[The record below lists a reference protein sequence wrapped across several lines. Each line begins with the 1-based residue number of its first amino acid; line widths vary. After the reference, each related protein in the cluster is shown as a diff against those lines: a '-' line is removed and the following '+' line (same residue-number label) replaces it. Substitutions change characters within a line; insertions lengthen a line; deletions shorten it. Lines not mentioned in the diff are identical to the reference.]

1 MRSVPGTA
9 AERSVRIAALG
20 VAAGAAVSVL
30 GFLGIASWRPLRLA
44 WDVQPAGPPAG
55 GWITSWSPSARSAWW
70 VADHALA
77 AAMWTAAGLAA
88 LVLAAGLLHLLLAL
102 LSRVTGH
109 DPEWALRGAVGAT
122 RRRVRRDLAR
132 DGLLVAG
139 AGVALG
145 LLLGWTGG
153 ALARGAAAAGLTFE
167 RGAGLGAAAP
177 GLPALA
183 VVALAGALVAGAARL
198 FVPRSGLLR
207 RPARRLAELADPAT
221 GGIGDTAVLAGP
233 GGLEGWLLSAAQV
246 TVAIVVGVGALLLAR
261 SAPRAEQAAGD
272 LPYAHDTLVLR
283 VRLGPAADRPAD
295 RAAAWSAVRE
305 RLRGLPGVEDAAVA
319 SPGGFLG
326 VGTVDRVAAECPG
339 CSLPRPPVYFGRA
352 RHLAVG
358 PGYFSVL
365 GHPLP
370 KEEMPDGGLV
380 VDRAF
385 IAHLLPGEPI
395 GRRVWNTGKPAFEG
409 PGLAV
414 SAVTDLPPPI
424 GLGAGGDPVPRVFLS
439 AATHPPHVGDV
450 AVRFS
455 GGTLAG
461 RPGAGVRS
469 RLERDTAAAIGAAAP
484 GSRVRTLGTL
494 AGLLRGSLEPA
505 RWLGRLMAA
514 LALVGLLLAFGSVVR
529 TLHAR
534 VHARR
539 AEFGLRRA
547 VGARRREI
555 LRLVLADARALILA
569 GGAGGFVL
577 GAGVDRGLPL
587 LAGGLEPLP
596 LGLLAAVAGA
606 VALLGA
612 AAALVAAWRILRLQP
627 AELQG
632 T

>member
-1 MRSVPGTA
+1 MTSAPGST

-20 VAAGAAVSVL
+20 LAAGAAASVL
-30 GFLGIASWRPLRLA
+30 GFLRIASWRPLRLG
-44 WDVQPAGPPAG
+44 WTVHPAGPPDGA
-55 GWITSWSPSARSAWW
+55 WTSAWGPTARSAWW

-77 AAMWTAAGLAA
+77 AAMWTAAGLAV
-88 LVLAAGLLHLLLAL
+88 LVLAAGLLHLLLAS
-102 LSRVTGH
+102 LSRVTEH

-122 RRRVRRDLAR
+122 RRRVRGDLGR

-139 AGVALG
+139 AGIALG
-145 LLLGWTGG
+145 LFLGSAGG
-153 ALARGAAAAGLTFE
+153 ALLRGVAPAGLAFE
-167 RGAGLGAAAP
+167 GGRPGP

-183 VVALAGALVAGAARL
+183 ILLLAGALVAGAARL
-198 FVPRSGLLR
+198 FVPRADLLR

-246 TVAIVVGVGALLLAR
+246 AVAIVVGVAAVLLAR

-272 LPYAHDTLVLR
+272 LLYAHDTLVLR
-283 VRLGPAADRPAD
+283 VTLGPDAD

-319 SPGGFLG
+319 SPGAFLG
-326 VGTVDRVAAECPG
+326 LGTVDRVAAECPG
-339 CSLPRPPVYFGRA
+339 CSLPRAPVYFGRA
-352 RHLAVG
+352 RHMAVG
-358 PGYFSVL
+358 PGYFAVL
-365 GHPLP
+365 GHPLAIG
-370 KEEMPDGGLV
+370 EMPDGGLV
-380 VDRAF
+380 VDRTF
-385 IAHLLPGEPI
+385 VGRLLPGDPI
-395 GRRVWNTGKPAFEG
+395 GRRVWETGKPAFRG
-409 PGLAV
+409 SGLAV
-414 SAVTDLPPPI
+414 TAVTDLPPPI
-424 GLGAGGDPVPRVFLS
+424 GLGERMPRVFLS
-439 AATHPPHVGDV
+439 AATHPPAVADV

-455 GGTLAG
+455 RGALAG
-461 RPGAGVRS
+461 DPGAGSRS

-484 GSRVRTLGTL
+484 VGRIRTLGTL

-505 RWLGRLMAA
+505 RWLGRTIAA
-514 LALVGLLLAFGSVVR
+514 LALVGLLLAFGSVAR
-529 TLHAR
+529 TLHSR
-534 VHARR
+534 VWARR

-547 VGARRREI
+547 VGARRREVV
-555 LRLVLADARALILA
+555 RLALEDARTLSLA

-596 LGLLAAVAGA
+596 LGLLAAVAGV

-612 AAALVAAWRILRLQP
+612 AAALLAVRRILRLQP